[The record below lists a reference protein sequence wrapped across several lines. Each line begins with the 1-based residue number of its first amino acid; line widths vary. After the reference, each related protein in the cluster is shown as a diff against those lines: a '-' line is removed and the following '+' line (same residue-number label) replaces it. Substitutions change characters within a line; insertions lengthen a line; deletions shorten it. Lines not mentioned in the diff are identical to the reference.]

1 MDFLDCVLNSIG
13 KGGPN
18 LLVPSG
24 LFVFIRIQYSVLLWL
39 WWISILFWALCM
51 HEIMVVLRA
60 LLWWI
65 HALLPSAKPLGFT
78 SSLGSTFLRVSHFE
92 KTPFVLGISSIP
104 LKLWSES
111 SIPFGGY
118 VHKVFVIV
126 PANFGGFW
134 TCFDPRIIKSW
145 SSREQN
151 RVFCVVLNFSYHRL
165 NWCLSLTSSVQPV
178 CRNLDC

>member
-1 MDFLDCVLNSIG
+1 MDFWDRVLNSIG

-18 LLVPSG
+18 LLVPLG

-78 SSLGSTFLRVSHFE
+78 SSLGSKFLSISRFE
-92 KTPFVLGISSIP
+92 KTPFLLGFSSIP
-104 LKLWSES
+104 LKPWSES
-111 SIPFGGY
+111 SIPLVGRFTRSLWSCLQILVSFGL
-118 VHKVFVIV
+118 
-126 PANFGGFW
+126 
-134 TCFDPRIIKSW
+134 
-145 SSREQN
+145 
-151 RVFCVVLNFSYHRL
+151 VLGLQLTRFPKNTGWKNSALLGQDFSL
-165 NWCLSLTSSVQPV
+165 LPV
-178 CRNLDC
+178 E